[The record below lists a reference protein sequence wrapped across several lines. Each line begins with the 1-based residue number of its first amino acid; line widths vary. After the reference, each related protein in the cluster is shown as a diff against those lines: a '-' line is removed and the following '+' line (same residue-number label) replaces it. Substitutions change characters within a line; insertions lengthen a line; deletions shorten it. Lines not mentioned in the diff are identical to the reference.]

1 MLASLEAKLIAIG
14 LVLAALAGG
23 FIWYG
28 HTRYEAGAASVQ
40 AKWDIDKS
48 AQDEAVGKASAASVA
63 RFNSLTSQFNQ
74 LSAKYEEMTHDPM
87 PAVADSVSAGVRN
100 GTLGLR
106 GEVEC
111 PVHSGTV
118 DAATA
123 RSRAADAAATQALA
137 DRVQAA
143 IAAVRAGDEADQRER
158 QLGQQVVALQGIL
171 RAERETSSP

>member
-14 LVLAALAGG
+14 IALALLAGG
-23 FIWYG
+23 FFWYG

-48 AQDEAVGKASAASVA
+48 AQDEAVAKSSAASVA

-87 PAVADSVSAGVRN
+87 PAVADSVSAGIRN
-100 GTLGLR
+100 GTLGMR

-111 PVHSGTV
+111 PVRTGTV

-137 DRVQAA
+137 DRVQNSLNA
-143 IAAVRAGDEADQRER
+143 IQAGDAADQRER
-158 QLGQQVVALQGIL
+158 QLGQQIIALQAIL
-171 RAERETSSP
+171 RAERESRP